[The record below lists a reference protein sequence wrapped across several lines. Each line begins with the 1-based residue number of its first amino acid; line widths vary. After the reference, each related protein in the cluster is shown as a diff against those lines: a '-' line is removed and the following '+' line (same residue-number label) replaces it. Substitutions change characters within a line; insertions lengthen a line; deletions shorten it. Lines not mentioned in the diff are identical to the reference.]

1 MAKNRIIQ
9 GYIMKVGDLVK
20 VGAFPGVG
28 LILSLKSPFGC
39 IPAYVKV
46 LLNGAVRWEQ
56 SHIVEVISESR

>member
-1 MAKNRIIQ
+1 
-9 GYIMKVGDLVK
+9 MKVGDLVK

-28 LILSLKSPFGC
+28 LILSLKTDC
-39 IPAYVKV
+39 ADCVAYVKV

>member
-1 MAKNRIIQ
+1 V
-9 GYIMKVGDLVK
+9 KVGDLVK

-28 LILSLKSPFGC
+28 LILSLKSRFGC